1 MIEFDWLIHYK
12 CNFRCPY
19 CFFSN
24 YWNEVEKKNVDISYI
39 KWIHAYKKIYN
50 KYGDIKVIITG
61 GEPTL
66 FKNFKSLI
74 IELNKFADV
83 SFDTNLSINCKN
95 LEDLVS
101 NIDNSK
107 LFIGASFHPGFAKT
121 DEFIKKMLILKKY
134 NINSR
139 VHFVTYP
146 QNLSMMSEVKKI
158 CLDQDIRFVPIP
170 FRGQYKNKIYPV
182 SFTQEEKNLIYDITN
197 DIKNIDKKWSNVQVE
212 QVDSKNKLCRAGQMY
227 ARVDCDGTVYP
238 CANDFKETG
247 GRNILGNLLDE
258 KFEMKKEPM
267 VCSHDKCPCEFRW
280 IVK

>member
-19 CFFSN
+19 CFFYN